1 MEWKSF
7 WNEFPV
13 KFGETDFLKQ
23 VEKTVGGKP
32 ISPVQFETIISDIHK
47 TLETQMDDIVLDLCC
62 GNGVITAIMSK
73 ACKFIVGVDYSEPL
87 IKIAQKYNKPENAS
101 YFQMSVLDLNANNLL
116 NKSFTKIYMYE
127 ALQHFNEDGFPKI
140 LALINEISSPSSI
153 IFIGSIPNIDKL
165 WDFYDTDE
173 RRKDYLERKSKNQ
186 EAIGTW
192 WNQKYIVDTCLQNGF
207 ECEIL
212 SQSQVLHT
220 AHYRFDIRLTKRSI

>member
-1 MEWKSF
+1 MKWKSF

-32 ISPVQFETIISDIHK
+32 ISPVQFETIISDINK
-47 TLETQMDDIVLDLCC
+47 TLGTKKDDIVLDLCC

-73 ACKFIVGVDYSEPL
+73 ACKSIVGVDYSEPL
-87 IKIAQKYNKPENAS
+87 IKNARKYNKPENAS
-101 YFQMSVLDLNANNLL
+101 YFQMSVLDPNAKKLL
-116 NKSFTKIYMYE
+116 NKPFTKIYMYE
-127 ALQHFNEDGFPKI
+127 ALQHFNEDDFSKI
-140 LALINEISSPSSI
+140 LALINEISSPNSVI
-153 IFIGSIPNIDKL
+153 LIGSIPNIDQL

-192 WNQKYIVDTCLQNGF
+192 WKQKHIVDICLQNGF
-207 ECEIL
+207 ECKIL

-220 AHYRFDIRLTKRSI
+220 AHYRFDIRLAKQSR

>member
-13 KFGETDFLKQ
+13 KFMETDFLKQ

-32 ISPVQFETIISDIHK
+32 ISPVQFEAIISDIHNA
-47 TLETQMDDIVLDLCC
+47 LGTQKDDVVLDICC

-73 ACKFIVGVDYSEPL
+73 ACKSIVGVDYSEPL

-101 YFQMSVLDLNANNLL
+101 YFQRSVLELDSKKLPNTP
-116 NKSFTKIYMYE
+116 FTKIYMYE
-127 ALQHFNEDGFPKI
+127 ALQHFNEDDFPKI
-140 LALINEISSPSSI
+140 LNLIKEVADPNMV
-153 IFIGSIPNIDKL
+153 IFIGSIPDVDKL

-173 RRKDYLERKSKNQ
+173 RRKDYMIRKSKNQ

-192 WNQKYIVDTCLQNGF
+192 WKQKHIVDMSLQNGF

-212 SQSQVLHT
+212 LQSQVLHT
-220 AHYRFDIRLTKRSI
+220 AHYRFDVRLTRRSH